1 MKKKYILETYDKI
14 IKEIKNPKLTLQ
26 NEYVEFLK
34 TCSNN
39 SFLIYKID
47 FVKENGEIRYKINKT
62 LHNFH
67 PKSENHKIQDCLPTV
82 EQTKLIPK
90 ILSDIKCKSKEVNLR
105 WHSQNGHD
113 ILYVMKQSGF
123 SDLSEELIFFLYC
136 FQTLKKENE
145 RIKSL
150 NKETIFNFKSKE
162 KVEQYIYKKQYAL
175 ENLATKL
182 IKEINPSSTL
192 DLYKYSGDYT
202 QKDCLKVTYIYLE
215 KLIRFIEKEYASYL
229 NENIQIPYRTI
240 LFKEYE
246 MKPIVDFVKDSLL
259 DLNINKKLLQIIY
272 APILKLSTINIQA
285 KMSYQEFNY
294 CIEITKE
301 LNRIFQNESKKRISK
316 KLSCWLIELNFNGPE
331 FLKYLTDKCVKDLN
345 SLEDYN
351 SKIDYLYKN
360 LKEINQIQIMIHNRW
375 NNNIP
380 EIKEQLVK
388 WLEEEIHYHKKKIKN
403 TTNIHK
409 MEDIPVSSKLHFNL
423 SVAQLA
429 WFINILIK
437 SKIIKTDNQKEVIRF
452 FANNSKT
459 DNQENISSDSLISK
473 YYNVEQSSREV
484 IKTKIIELLNR
495 SK

>member
-1 MKKKYILETYDKI
+1 M
-14 IKEIKNPKLTLQ
+14 
-26 NEYVEFLK
+26 
-34 TCSNN
+34 
-39 SFLIYKID
+39 IYKID
-47 FVKENGEIRYKINKT
+47 FIRENGEVKYKINKI
-62 LHNFH
+62 LHSLH
-67 PKSENHKIQDCLPTV
+67 PAIENCKILESTPAV
-82 EQTKLIPK
+82 EQKKLVAK
-90 ILSDIKCKSKEVNLR
+90 ILLEIKCKSKDVNLR

-113 ILYVMKQSGF
+113 ILYVMKQSNF
-123 SDLSEELIFFLYC
+123 LDTSEDMIFFLYC
-136 FQTLKKENE
+136 YQTLKKEND

-150 NKETIFNFKSKE
+150 NKEIIFNFKSKE
-162 KVEQYIYKKQYAL
+162 RVEQYIHKKQYAL

-182 IKEINPSSTL
+182 IKEINPSSTI

-301 LNRIFQNESKKRISK
+301 LHRVFQNETKKRISQ
-316 KLSCWLIELNFNGPE
+316 KLSCWLIEFNFNAPE
-331 FLKYLTDKCVKDLN
+331 FLKYLTDKCMIDLN
-345 SLEDYN
+345 SLEEHN

-360 LKEINQIQIMIHNRW
+360 LKEVNQIQIMIHNRW

-380 EIKEQLVK
+380 EIKEQLIK
-388 WLEEEIHYHKKKIKN
+388 WLEEEIHYHKKKLKN
-403 TTNIHK
+403 TSTNQ
-409 MEDIPVSSKLHFNL
+409 ELETVPVSTKLHFNL

-429 WFINILIK
+429 WFINVLIK
-437 SKIIKTDNQKEVIRF
+437 SKIIKTENQKEVIRF

-459 DNQENISSDSLISK
+459 DHQENISSDSLISK
-473 YYNVEQSSREV
+473 YYNTEQSSKEV
-484 IKTKIIELLNR
+484 LRTKIIELLNW